1 MKDRVTAAV
10 QDYLKAIHMLGGVD
24 RAVLPVDIAQPELMM
39 RAWDSLDLG
48 TMAVACGCWH
58 LFSRSCHHR
67 HLRYRT
73 QGMEIRARQ
82 MGNSGRRR
90 RLGAASA
97 VCG

>member
-1 MKDRVTAAV
+1 MPVVAFSPDSKLLADVGPDSMAQLWAV
-10 QDYLKAIHMLGGVD
+10 ASLERADHVLAVGV
-24 RAVLPVDIAQPELMM
+24 RRPEV
-39 RAWDSLDLG
+39 
-48 TMAVACGCWH
+48 AVACGCWH
-58 LFSRSCHHR
+58 LFSRFCHHR